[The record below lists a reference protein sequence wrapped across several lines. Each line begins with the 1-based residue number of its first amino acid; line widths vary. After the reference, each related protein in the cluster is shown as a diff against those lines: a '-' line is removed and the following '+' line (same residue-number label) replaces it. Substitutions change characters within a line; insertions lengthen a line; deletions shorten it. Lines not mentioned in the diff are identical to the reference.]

1 MITHILSSGL
11 RLHDIG
17 GVVVPYSENT
27 APAYRLA
34 AEYYRRKEESKDVED
49 DKKEEAAV

>member
-34 AEYYRRKEESKDVED
+34 AEYYRRKEESRDAED